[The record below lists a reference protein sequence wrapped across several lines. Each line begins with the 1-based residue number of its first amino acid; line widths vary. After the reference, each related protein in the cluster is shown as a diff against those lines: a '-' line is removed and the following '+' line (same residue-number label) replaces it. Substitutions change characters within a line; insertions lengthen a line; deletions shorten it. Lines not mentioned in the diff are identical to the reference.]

1 MTGKKLTCLDCG
13 QVNRVPSERF
23 ADSPKCGTCGA
34 ALFAPKPK
42 AIDGQILAKAARHDD
57 VPLIVDFWAPWC
69 GPCRQMAPEF
79 EKAARMLGSAARLVK
94 LNTEADPAAG
104 AKWQIRSIPTLV
116 AFRLGREAARQSGAR
131 GAAEIVRFAQGGTR

>member
-42 AIDGQILAKAARHDD
+42 AIDGQILDA
-57 VPLIVDFWAPWC
+57 
-69 GPCRQMAPEF
+69 
-79 EKAARMLGSAARLVK
+79 
-94 LNTEADPAAG
+94 
-104 AKWQIRSIPTLV
+104 
-116 AFRLGREAARQSGAR
+116 
-131 GAAEIVRFAQGGTR
+131 TR